1 MQASRTYFRRRETNE
16 VPLEN
21 AKGPREGPLTPHE
34 LNGPEAE

>member
-21 AKGPREGPLTPHE
+21 EKGPREGPLTPHE